1 MKSNASTMSGL
12 HHLWFPGIPVLVG
25 VIAVSFSSIFI
36 KLCAAPAGAIGM
48 YRLALSVLILI
59 PMAVR
64 QFPNLRQ
71 LSPRDGIALLASGV
85 LLGLHFLFWIA
96 SLKHTSIASSMIM
109 TSLQPAFVALG
120 AALVFRERLSARGW
134 FSMGCAL
141 AGAVIVGIGDEHGP
155 KSTLYGDLLS
165 LIGTVAI
172 SGYMLVGQK
181 VRARLP
187 SSAYNA
193 CVFAAASVTLLGFN
207 LAAQTPMSGFMAVDW
222 VWIVLLAL
230 IPTLFGHA
238 LFNWLLQYLSAT
250 KISMTIL
257 GEPIGA
263 ILLAAWLLHSPLTP
277 HQIIGGSVTLLG
289 VAVFLRRTKSRN
301 IQTSVV

>member
-1 MKSNASTMSGL
+1 MKSNTSTMSGI

-64 QFPNLRQ
+64 QFPTLRR
-71 LSPRDGIALLASGV
+71 LSPRDGIALVASGV

-141 AGAVIVGIGDEHGP
+141 AGAAIVGFGDEHGP

-207 LAAQTPMSGFMAVDW
+207 LAAQTPMSGFKAVDW
-222 VWIVLLAL
+222 VWIALLAL